1 VPIWATQFSALWAA
15 LQKVDTLQISEFKRN
30 DEALLDYLGSIDPS
44 LEKYHQWVDVK
55 SLDTGRVRPIDETV
69 CVGMPGN
76 KRIQIERLI
85 AQLPS
90 AREQESWVEWC
101 AGKGYLGRGIAS
113 LTGQHVTSLEW
124 QSSLVKAGQSYSDS
138 HSLDMQFYQQD
149 VFDSNS
155 TTLHVHGH
163 NHCVAL
169 HACGD
174 LHVELI
180 RLASQRLPKSVSIA
194 PCCYHLIRGD
204 HYVPLSRVGKNTDLK
219 LDRPALRVPLQQTV
233 TGGARVSRHRQ
244 QEMSFRLG
252 FDELLRAELSFNEQ
266 TTVPS
271 IKKSLLDEGFQH
283 FCEWAANKKSFELP
297 CDVDFDYYLEKGTQ
311 RFWHMERL
319 SLAQQLFQR
328 PLEMW
333 LALDKCLYLEE
344 KGYEVKLTEFCSREV
359 TPRNLLIQAEYPQ

>member
-1 VPIWATQFSALWAA
+1 
-15 LQKVDTLQISEFKRN
+15 
-30 DEALLDYLGSIDPS
+30 
-44 LEKYHQWVDVK
+44 
-55 SLDTGRVRPIDETV
+55 
-69 CVGMPGN
+69 
-76 KRIQIERLI
+76 
-85 AQLPS
+85 
-90 AREQESWVEWC
+90 
-101 AGKGYLGRGIAS
+101 
-113 LTGQHVTSLEW
+113 
-124 QSSLVKAGQSYSDS
+124 
-138 HSLDMQFYQQD
+138 
-149 VFDSNS
+149 
-155 TTLHVHGH
+155 
-163 NHCVAL
+163 
-169 HACGD
+169 
-174 LHVELI
+174 
-180 RLASQRLPKSVSIA
+180 
-194 PCCYHLIRGD
+194 LIRGD
-204 HYVPLSRVGKNTDLK
+204 HYVPLSREGKNTDLK

-297 CDVDFDYYLEKGTQ
+297 CDVDFEYYLEKGTQ

-344 KGYEVKLTEFCSREV
+344 IGYEVKLTEFCSREV

>member
-1 VPIWATQFSALWAA
+1 MA
-15 LQKVDTLQISEFKRN
+15 LQNLDTLQISEFKGS
-30 DEALLDYLGSIDPS
+30 DEALLDFLGLIDPS
-44 LEKYHQWVDVK
+44 LRDYYRWVSVEL
-55 SLDTGRVRPIDETV
+55 LDTDKIRPIDETM

-90 AREQESWVEWC
+90 TREQESWVEWC

-124 QSSLVKAGQSYSDS
+124 QASLVKAGQLYSDS
-138 HSLDMQFYQQD
+138 HGLDMQFYQQD
-149 VFDSNS
+149 VFDSES
-155 TTLHVHGH
+155 TVSHVHPH
-163 NHCVAL
+163 IHCVAL

-180 RLASQRLPKSVSIA
+180 RLASQRFPKSVSIA

-204 HYVPLSRVGKNTDLK
+204 HYVPMSSVGKDLDLT
-219 LDRPALRVPLQQTV
+219 LDKSALRVPLQQTV

-244 QEMSFRLG
+244 QEMTFRLG

-271 IKKSLLDEGFQH
+271 IKKSLLDEGFQY
-283 FCEWAANKKSFELP
+283 FVEWAANKKSVELP
-297 CDVDFDYYLEKGTQ
+297 RDVDFKHYLEKGRQ

-333 LALDKCLYLEE
+333 LALDKCLYLGEI
-344 KGYEVKLTEFCSREV
+344 GYEVKLTEFCSREV
-359 TPRNLLIQAEYPQ
+359 TPRNLLIQAEYPK